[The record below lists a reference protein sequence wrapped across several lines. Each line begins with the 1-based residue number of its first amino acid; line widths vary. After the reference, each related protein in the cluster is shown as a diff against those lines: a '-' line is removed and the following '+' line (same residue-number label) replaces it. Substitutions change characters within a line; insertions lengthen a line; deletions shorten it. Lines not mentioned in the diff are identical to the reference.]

1 MLAIKEK
8 EVSVSHHD
16 ENWLLQIESQ
26 WQLYSGKN
34 DKFVTENT
42 ARQAFFNLAQQ
53 QLQLEN
59 HLSTAR
65 CLLVLETDQ
74 RDDWRVWQL
83 KKAQLSL
90 FDLLIAA
97 IKPNNEAKIAALL
110 LVAGEK
116 LLLAQTLFNAL
127 SFYPSLTLET
137 LSLMDNKL
145 RFIDFIP
152 TQALAENKQLSVTDL
167 LQQGFQTTI
176 EKIAA
181 DNYIERGKILASLKH
196 YAHGHRDHGI
206 ILDNLQHL
214 FNDTASQ
221 SF

>member
-8 EVSVSHHD
+8 ELTVSYND
-16 ENWLLQIESQ
+16 ENWFIQIESQ

-34 DKFVTENT
+34 DKFATENT

-53 QLQLEN
+53 QLPLEK
-59 HLSTAR
+59 HLSIAR
-65 CLLVLETDQ
+65 CLLILETDQ
-74 RDDWRVWQL
+74 RNDWRIWQL
-83 KKAQLSL
+83 KKTQHSL
-90 FDLLIAA
+90 FDLLATA
-97 IKPNNEAKIAALL
+97 IKPNNEAKIAAMLL
-110 LVAGEK
+110 IAGEK

-137 LSLMDNKL
+137 LSLTDNQL

-152 TQALAENKQLSVTDL
+152 TQVVAKNKQLSVADL
-167 LQQGFQTTI
+167 LEQGFQTLI

-181 DNYIERGKILASLKH
+181 DACIERGKILASLKH
-196 YAHGHRDHGI
+196 YAQGHPDHGI
-206 ILDNLQHL
+206 VLENLHRL
-214 FNDTASQ
+214 IDDTATQ

>member
-1 MLAIKEK
+1 LLAIKEK
-8 EVSVSHHD
+8 ELTVFYND
-16 ENWLLQIESQ
+16 ENWFIQIDPH

-42 ARQAFFNLAQQ
+42 ARQAFFNLAQR
-53 QLQLEN
+53 QLPLEK
-59 HLSTAR
+59 HLSIAR
-65 CLLVLETDQ
+65 CLLVLATDQ
-74 RDDWRVWQL
+74 RNDWRIWQL
-83 KKAQLSL
+83 KKTQHSL
-90 FDLLIAA
+90 FDLLTNA

-137 LSLMDNKL
+137 LSLTDNQL

-152 TQALAENKQLSVTDL
+152 TQALADNKQLSVTDL

-181 DNYIERGKILASLKH
+181 DACIEPGKILASLKH
-196 YAHGHRDHGI
+196 YAHGHPDHGM
-206 ILDNLQHL
+206 ILENLHRL
-214 FNDTASQ
+214 FNNTATQ